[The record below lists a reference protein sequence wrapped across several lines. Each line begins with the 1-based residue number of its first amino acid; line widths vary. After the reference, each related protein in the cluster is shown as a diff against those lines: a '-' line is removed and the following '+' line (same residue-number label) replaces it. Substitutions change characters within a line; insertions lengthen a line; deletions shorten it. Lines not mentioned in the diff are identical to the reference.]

1 MKFLKRIRAWWRGLF
16 RKRRFSML
24 NATDN
29 SEEWHIH
36 LSPASV
42 FAGLVAFVLLLFI
55 LTLSLVAYSPVL
67 EFLPGYRTE
76 ADRSRESLLQNIIR
90 LDSMERMMNDMM
102 TYNRNI
108 ALIME
113 GRTPVARTLA
123 ASDSSRISKVLVM
136 PSPEDSLL
144 RAQMEGDG
152 EYAIA
157 PRSEG
162 SRRKIRE
169 AIELATPVEG
179 IITGRFDIKQGNFGV
194 KIAAAAGD
202 RIAAIDNGT
211 VVQSLWAPEAGYT
224 VVLAADG
231 LEGIEQFRANKPDLV
246 LLDLMLPKIDGFAVC
261 EILRK
266 ESRVPIIMLTAL
278 DDDDSQ
284 MKGFDALADDYITKP
299 FSMPVVMKHIEAVL
313 RRAEQGGAAPNNVI
327 RYKEITVDTD
337 SLTVLVGTE
346 SVSLTTR
353 EFEILKLLLENQG
366 RVVSRERL
374 LDTVWGYDYV
384 GDEKIINTH
393 IKNIRKKLGVDYIE
407 TMRGAGYKIEKED

>member
-1 MKFLKRIRAWWRGLF
+1 MKLLKRIRAWWRGLF

-224 VVLAADG
+224 VVLQHAG
-231 LEGIEQFRANKPDLV
+231 NLISIYKNLSQSLV
-246 LLDLMLPKIDGFAVC
+246 SVGQTIRSGELIGYNA
-261 EILRK
+261 
-266 ESRVPIIMLTAL
+266 
-278 DDDDSQ
+278 
-284 MKGFDALADDYITKP
+284 
-299 FSMPVVMKHIEAVL
+299 EAENGEVKL
-313 RRAEQGGAAPNNVI
+313 F
-327 RYKEITVDTD
+327 
-337 SLTVLVGTE
+337 
-346 SVSLTTR
+346 
-353 EFEILKLLLENQG
+353 EFELWNNGKPVDPE
-366 RVVSRERL
+366 
-374 LDTVWGYDYV
+374 GYIV
-384 GDEKIINTH
+384 F
-393 IKNIRKKLGVDYIE
+393 
-407 TMRGAGYKIEKED
+407 